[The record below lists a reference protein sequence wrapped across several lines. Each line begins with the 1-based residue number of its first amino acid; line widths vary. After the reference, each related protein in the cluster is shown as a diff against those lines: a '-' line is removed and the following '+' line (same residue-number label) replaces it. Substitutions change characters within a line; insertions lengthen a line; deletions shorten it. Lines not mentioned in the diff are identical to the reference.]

1 MKKVL
6 MWIVIAVFAVAF
18 GFWFYDTFLFDDS
31 IGPKP
36 RMEASDDRDSTE
48 MVEDMSNMDLEG
60 LSTTDNAEE

>member
-6 MWIVIAVFAVAF
+6 MWIVIAVFAGAF

-36 RMEASDDRDSTE
+36 EMEASDDRDSTE
-48 MVEDMSNMDLEG
+48 IAEDMNNMDLEG
-60 LSTTDNAEE
+60 LSSTDNEEE